1 MGLSKA
7 TETWRNVFFLLTAVF
22 ILELWFLWFYHVRAY
37 VQERSNVALDEQI
50 QVQKDANDQF
60 YLNEKNHKGFAEY
73 LEVKELESKR
83 SHLPWST
90 YITKILDIL
99 NKLKSLNTG
108 DESFI
113 LLSDFKVNL
122 KELSLNGAVG
132 NLAYLYS
139 WEDSLINRFN
149 ELEFLSDITIR
160 KYEREV
166 NNTKGFSFTLSAK
179 VNNNATR

>member
-7 TETWRNVFFLLTAVF
+7 TETWRNVFFLLTAAF

>member
-1 MGLSKA
+1 M
-7 TETWRNVFFLLTAVF
+7 
-22 ILELWFLWFYHVRAY
+22 RAY
-37 VQERSNVALDEQI
+37 VQDRSNVALDEQI
-50 QVQKDANDQF
+50 QVQKESNNQF
-60 YLNEKNHKGFAEY
+60 YLNEKHKGFAEF

-83 SHLPWST
+83 NHLPWST

-99 NKLKSLNTG
+99 SKLKSLNTW
-108 DESFI
+108 DEDFI

-139 WEDSLINRFN
+139 GEDSLINRFN

-166 NNTKGFSFTLSAK
+166 NNIKGFSFTLSAK

>member
-1 MGLSKA
+1 M
-7 TETWRNVFFLLTAVF
+7 
-22 ILELWFLWFYHVRAY
+22 RAY
-37 VQERSNVALDEQI
+37 VQQRSNVALDEQI
-50 QVQKDANDQF
+50 QVQKDANNQF
-60 YLNEKNHKGFAEY
+60 YLNENHKGFAEF

-83 SHLPWST
+83 THLPWST

-99 NKLKSLNTG
+99 NKLKSLNSW
-108 DESFI
+108 DEDFI

-139 WEDSLINRFN
+139 GEDSLISRFN
-149 ELEFLSDITIR
+149 ELEFLSNITIR

-179 VNNNATR
+179 VNNDATR